1 MTRLRPLLFFAFL
14 LALSACQSADE
25 ARSMRLPLEVT
36 AEGTYVVRA
45 QVGGSG
51 PFRLVLDTGSEFSA
65 LKQSHVAGLEVPVQ
79 TQSVLVHGLF
89 SARHAR
95 LTRDIDVS
103 AGQLATRVPMLVL
116 DEDGYSDMSADGLF
130 GLESLGTQRT
140 GARYAQI
147 DLTEQSL
154 ILSSYLRTSDR
165 GEINA
170 WTPLDTD
177 LPAGA
182 HLLAFEIVIDGV
194 RGRALLDT
202 GLRYSLINDAFAER
216 LALRRRTRLVDIID
230 THGEE
235 KGLRVVSVPDL
246 RAMGLHWPR
255 ASVLVYDAAA
265 FDFLGWNEAPAAL
278 IGVNMLQHLRLI
290 IDTEAGRI
298 TALPEAP
305 RRQRFDYITPRIKP

>member
-1 MTRLRPLLFFAFL
+1 
-14 LALSACQSADE
+14 
-25 ARSMRLPLEVT
+25 MRLPLEVT

-154 ILSSYLRTSDR
+154 TL
-165 GEINA
+165 
-170 WTPLDTD
+170 
-177 LPAGA
+177 
-182 HLLAFEIVIDGV
+182 
-194 RGRALLDT
+194 
-202 GLRYSLINDAFAER
+202 
-216 LALRRRTRLVDIID
+216 
-230 THGEE
+230 
-235 KGLRVVSVPDL
+235 
-246 RAMGLHWPR
+246 
-255 ASVLVYDAAA
+255 
-265 FDFLGWNEAPAAL
+265 
-278 IGVNMLQHLRLI
+278 
-290 IDTEAGRI
+290 
-298 TALPEAP
+298 
-305 RRQRFDYITPRIKP
+305 